1 MRERASR
8 SCLKRLVSSRSPKS
22 KDTDDL
28 ASAWQRLSDH
38 FEVLY
43 DTPKTLAQLR
53 QSILQLAVQGKL
65 VPQDPNDE
73 PASISLARIETK
85 KSQLAAAGD
94 IPKPRSTH
102 PINCK
107 VPFDLPFSWKW
118 ARFGNISL
126 YIEAGWSPRCES
138 HPREGDEWG
147 VLKISAVTWDVFNP
161 NENKALPA
169 GVGPRERCEVKAGDF
184 VMSRANTAE
193 LVAKSVVIDQTPPRL
208 MLNDKLLRVVFSD
221 DVDKRYVNLF
231 NNCLVARSYYESVA
245 SGTSVSMR
253 NVSRDNVANL
263 VIPLP
268 PLAEQKRI
276 VAKVD
281 QLLSQCDDLSARLRD
296 RQSATH
302 GLLTATIHTLLNSSS
317 KPQHETT

>member
-1 MRERASR
+1 M
-8 SCLKRLVSSRSPKS
+8 SSRSRR
-22 KDTDDL
+22 DL
-28 ASAWQRLSDH
+28 ASAWQRLSNH
-38 FEVLY
+38 FEMLY
-43 DTPKTLAQLR
+43 DTPETLAHLR

-73 PASISLARIETK
+73 PADESLRRIEQE
-85 KSQLAAAGD
+85 KSRLAKAGE
-94 IPKPRSTH
+94 IPKPRSTR
-102 PINCK
+102 PINGEMPYD
-107 VPFDLPFSWKW
+107 VQPGWRWTRLGD
-118 ARFGNISL
+118 ISL

-138 HPREGDEWG
+138 HPRERNEWG

-169 GVGPRERCEVKAGDF
+169 GVVPRDECEVKAGDF

-193 LVAKSVVIDQTPPRL
+193 LVAKSVVIDETPSRL

-263 VIPLP
+263 AIPLP

-281 QLLSQCDDLSARLRD
+281 HLLSQCDEFSARLRD
-296 RQSATH
+296 RQSATQQ
-302 GLLTATIHTLLNSSS
+302 LLTATIHQLLEGS
-317 KPQHETT
+317 QT